1 MHDISE
7 WARAHGP
14 GLFSASIR
22 LHPSDFV
29 VIESCAI
36 EFSGDGEHDYL
47 WIEKTGANT
56 HWVAGCLAKHS
67 GSPLRDV
74 GYAGLKDRHAVTRQW
89 FSVRRA
95 SPVDWNAF
103 TAEGV
108 VILEQKVHR
117 RKLRRGAHR
126 GNTFRIALRSDNID
140 ANIEG
145 IEDRIAVIDRCGVPN
160 FFGEQRFG
168 REGGNIEL
176 CRQLFAGRKLS
187 RHQRGIALSA
197 ARSLIFNDI
206 LDARV
211 RQGSWNTILPGE
223 QANLDGSASVFA
235 VDEVDDEL
243 ISRCDAHDIH
253 PSGSLW
259 GVGAPQSTGEVAQL
273 EGKIAEEHA
282 EIVAGLIKAN
292 VDASS
297 RPLRLR
303 VRDLQRTVEE
313 GVCWLE
319 FSLRK
324 GGYATV
330 VLREI
335 ADVTR

>member
-1 MHDISE
+1 M
-7 WARAHGP
+7 
-14 GLFSASIR
+14 
-22 LHPSDFV
+22 
-29 VIESCAI
+29 
-36 EFSGDGEHDYL
+36 
-47 WIEKTGANT
+47 
-56 HWVAGCLAKHS
+56 
-67 GSPLRDV
+67 
-74 GYAGLKDRHAVTRQW
+74 
-89 FSVRRA
+89 
-95 SPVDWNAF
+95 
-103 TAEGV
+103 
-108 VILEQKVHR
+108 
-117 RKLRRGAHR
+117 
-126 GNTFRIALRSDNID
+126 
-140 ANIEG
+140 
-145 IEDRIAVIDRCGVPN
+145 
-160 FFGEQRFG
+160 
-168 REGGNIEL
+168 
-176 CRQLFAGRKLS
+176 
-187 RHQRGIALSA
+187 
-197 ARSLIFNDI
+197 
-206 LDARV
+206 
-211 RQGSWNTILPGE
+211 PGE

-303 VRDLQRTVEE
+303 VRDLQCTVEE

-324 GGYATV
+324 GGYATA

-335 ADVTR
+335 ATV